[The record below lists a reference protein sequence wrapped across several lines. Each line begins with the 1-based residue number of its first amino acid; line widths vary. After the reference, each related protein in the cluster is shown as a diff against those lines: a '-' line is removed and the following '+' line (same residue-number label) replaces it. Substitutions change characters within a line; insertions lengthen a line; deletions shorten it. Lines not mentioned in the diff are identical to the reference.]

1 MSARDRL
8 VTVGTELLEE
18 HGLAGI
24 SLRSIA
30 SAAGVSHGAPRRHF
44 PTYDA
49 LLAAIARR
57 ALEELDERVA
67 PALAADDLRAAAA
80 AYLDFARRRPELF
93 ALIARHDLL
102 EGAGGN
108 LREITG
114 RWFADLGAAL
124 ARTTRR
130 TPAPEEVLALWSG
143 VHGLAALTSR
153 RATEPTGIDPDRAL
167 VVLLDKHST
176 PAPRSRGAAKSW

>member
-1 MSARDRL
+1 MPVDNVYVSVRDRL
-8 VTVGTELLEE
+8 VSVGTELLEE

-30 SAAGVSHGAPRRHF
+30 GAAGVSHGAPRRHF

-49 LLAAIARR
+49 LLAAVARR
-57 ALEELDERVA
+57 GLDDLDTEIG
-67 PALAADDLRAAAA
+67 PALAADDLRAAARV
-80 AYLDFARRRPELF
+80 YLAFARERPEMF
-93 ALIARHDLL
+93 ALITRHDLL

-114 RWFADLGAAL
+114 RWFADLGATL
-124 ARTTRR
+124 ARTTGRR
-130 TPAPEEVLALWSG
+130 PTPEEVLALWSG

-153 RATEPTGIDPDRAL
+153 RASEPTGIDPAAAL
-167 VVLLDKHST
+167 DVLLEWVT
-176 PAPRSRGAAKSW
+176 